1 MTKVVGMAT
10 AATATEAVATA
21 TEAVV
26 TVAAALAA
34 VARGMEGLT
43 KMLSMASIDTH
54 RCSAKCC
61 RGVGNC
67 SAWMRCHSRVS
78 DSWSR
83 NSHTA

>member
-1 MTKVVGMAT
+1 MTKVVGMG
-10 AATATEAVATA
+10 AAVTATEAVATA

-34 VARGMEGLT
+34 VARVMEGVA
-43 KMLSMASIDTH
+43 KMFLMASIDTRH
-54 RCSAKCC
+54 CSAKCC
-61 RGVGNC
+61 RQVGNC